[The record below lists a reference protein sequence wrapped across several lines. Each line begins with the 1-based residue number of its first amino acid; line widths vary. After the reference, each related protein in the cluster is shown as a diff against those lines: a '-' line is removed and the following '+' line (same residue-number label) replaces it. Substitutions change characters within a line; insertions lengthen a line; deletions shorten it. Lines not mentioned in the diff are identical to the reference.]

1 MPQGQVIV
9 HVERKAGAQPCC
21 PTCSKPAPGYDSR
34 RRRWR
39 HLDTCQ
45 YKTILEADVPRV
57 KCPEHGVVT
66 TTVPWAEPNSGFTA
80 LFEALVIDWLKEAST
95 SAVARLMGLSWN
107 AIDGIMQRAVKR
119 GLARRKKTCAQHLG
133 VDETAFRKRHDYVSI
148 VSDQDNGT
156 VLYVGKDRKKADLKQ
171 WFEAL
176 PRSCLEAI
184 ESVSMDMWPAFI
196 NATLEMVPGAESKIA
211 FDKFHVAKYLGEAV
225 DKVRREEHRKLMK
238 AGKADLK
245 GTKYDWLSNPKNMTR
260 RQKQRFKALR
270 DSTLKTARAWAIK
283 ELAMSLWGYVSKT
296 WARKGWARWLSWA
309 VRCRL
314 EPMKK
319 VAKTI
324 KKHLW
329 GILNAIVL
337 KVSNGPAEG
346 INSRIKAIKVRSH
359 GFRNKERFAN
369 LSFCRARQKAASD
382 TGVTDVGSS
391 VIVSK
396 NCSSSSRLVPLRKFS
411 NSGTSRCKGK
421 ARSRVKSRSERRA
434 CCKNAS
440 LDNVLFIG
448 AYMFLNDLRQN
459 SLIGGWNGGYRV
471 HFRLLEMVVN
481 RRYFTTEQ

>member
-1 MPQGQVIV
+1 MRDVDLYTQILGIQAPWQVTDVEVDMPQGQVTV
-9 HVERKAGAQPCC
+9 HVEREAGAKLCC
-21 PTCSKPAPGYDSR
+21 PTCGQPAPGYDSR

-66 TTVPWAEPNSGFTA
+66 TSVPWAEPNSGFTA
-80 LFEALVIDWLKEAST
+80 MFEALLIDWLKEAST

-119 GLARRKKTCAQHLG
+119 GLERREKTCARHPG

-156 VLYVGKDRKKADLKQ
+156 VLYVGKDRKKVDLKR

-245 GTKYDWLSNPKNMTR
+245 GTKYDWLYNPQNMTR
-260 RQKQRFKALR
+260 KQKQRFKALR

-283 ELAMSLWGYVSKT
+283 EFAMSLWGYVSKT
-296 WARKGWARWLSWA
+296 WARKGWERWLSWA

-324 KKHLW
+324 KEHLW

-369 LSFCRARQKAASD
+369 AIYFHLGGLDLYPEGICR
-382 TGVTDVGSS
+382 
-391 VIVSK
+391 
-396 NCSSSSRLVPLRKFS
+396 
-411 NSGTSRCKGK
+411 
-421 ARSRVKSRSERRA
+421 
-434 CCKNAS
+434 
-440 LDNVLFIG
+440 
-448 AYMFLNDLRQN
+448 
-459 SLIGGWNGGYRV
+459 
-471 HFRLLEMVVN
+471 
-481 RRYFTTEQ
+481 

>member
-346 INSRIKAIKVRSH
+346 INSRIKAIRFGAMASATRSALPTPFTSTLADSISTQRPSASNCYPPDLVKSPFLEATCRSIQRRLATVRY
-359 GFRNKERFAN
+359 FAATRRM
-369 LSFCRARQKAASD
+369 SS
-382 TGVTDVGSS
+382 GVTFWT
-391 VIVSK
+391 I
-396 NCSSSSRLVPLRKFS
+396 
-411 NSGTSRCKGK
+411 SG
-421 ARSRVKSRSERRA
+421 
-434 CCKNAS
+434 
-440 LDNVLFIG
+440 
-448 AYMFLNDLRQN
+448 
-459 SLIGGWNGGYRV
+459 
-471 HFRLLEMVVN
+471 
-481 RRYFTTEQ
+481 